1 MTLVVPQARAWC
13 SACNGK
19 LWPRAELFSVVSE
32 ECRCHMRCLSPYAM
46 LLRLV
51 GRTKK
56 KKKKEKQQLDMS
68 VCVCV
73 CKQTN
78 QRAVMLV
85 GRWLVGGEIL
95 PLLCLSGLTPRL
107 SPAARGRHTQMGCSL
122 SAAPLSLSVFY
133 SQFNSYEF
141 SALEFSITQIGT
153 FPRAAYMAASN
164 DGVK

>member
-1 MTLVVPQARAWC
+1 MLNQTLTSVIIMAVMTSIERERERMTLVVPQARAWC

-19 LWPRAELFSVVSE
+19 LWPRAGLFSVVSE
-32 ECRCHMRCLSPYAM
+32 ECRCHMRCLSPYA
-46 LLRLV
+46 LLVRLV

-56 KKKKEKQQLDMS
+56 KEKRKTTIRHE
-68 VCVCV
+68 CVCV

-78 QRAVMLV
+78 QRAVMFV

-107 SPAARGRHTQMGCSL
+107 SPAARGRRTQMGCSL
-122 SAAPLSLSVFY
+122 SAAPLSLSAFY

-141 SALEFSITQIGT
+141 SAL
-153 FPRAAYMAASN
+153 
-164 DGVK
+164 